1 MIFRFWGLTPKPTAK
16 ISIGMGEFVGLVET
30 VATRY
35 YSTPYVGGTKC
46 KVGLPQNFEPQFLKN
61 WSSDS
66 DEILQ
71 IFRGYRSL

>member
-1 MIFRFWGLTPKPTAK
+1 MILGFGELTPKLTSK

-46 KVGLPQNFEPQFLKN
+46 KVGLPPKLRTPISQKLVVRF
-61 WSSDS
+61 
-66 DEILQ
+66 
-71 IFRGYRSL
+71 